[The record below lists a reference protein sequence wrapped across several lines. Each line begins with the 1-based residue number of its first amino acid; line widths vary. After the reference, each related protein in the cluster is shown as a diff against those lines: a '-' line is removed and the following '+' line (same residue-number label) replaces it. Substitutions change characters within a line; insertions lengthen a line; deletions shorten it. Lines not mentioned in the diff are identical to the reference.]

1 MWKSLSGVPIADV
14 VDAVRALVGDGD
26 RVIHVGTDAQ
36 HRGHRTDFVTAVAV
50 LAPGR
55 GARVFYKRE
64 RVPRTPSLAHKL
76 FREVELSLDVANR
89 MRERIDQEI
98 FIHVDANEDPI
109 HRSSKYVQAL
119 SGMVV
124 GYGFR
129 VQVKP
134 YSWCA
139 THVADYVV
147 KEKHLKA
154 A

>member
-1 MWKSLSGVPIADV
+1 MWKSLSGVPIPNITEEI
-14 VDAVRALVGDGD
+14 RSLVGEED

-36 HRGHRTDFVTAVAV
+36 HRGYRTDFVTVIAV
-50 LAPGR
+50 LATGK
-55 GARVFYKRE
+55 GARVYYTRE
-64 RVPRTPSLAHKL
+64 RVTRTRSLAQKL
-76 FREVELSLDVANR
+76 FREVELSINVAQALR
-89 MRERIDQEI
+89 KEVAQDI
-98 FIHVDANEDPI
+98 FVHVDANENPI
-109 HRSSKYVQAL
+109 HRSSKYVHAL
-119 SGMVV
+119 SGMVS
-124 GYGFR
+124 GFGFK